1 MFLCIINIFRRL
13 IRRMQHRKRNN
24 IRRLSR
30 NNIDRTT
37 NSTDKLINI
46 DRLINSTDRPAT
58 DRTATDRPAID
69 RPATDK
75 PATNKTAIDRPAT
88 DKPATDKTATDR
100 PATDKPATDR
110 PATDRPVTDKTATD
124 KTATNKPAT
133 NKPATNKPATDRTS
147 TDRPATDII
156 RLSRNND
163 SHYND
168 RPTFFYKQ
176 KYPIRAGGILFYRI
190 KNKKYEYLVVK
201 TNDTYSDLGG
211 KTEIC
216 DRDIY
221 DTISREVKE
230 ESNSYFIQNSIY
242 SLLVDNINK
251 SKYLVKAKYLLFILE
266 SHIDTDIN
274 NLDWI
279 DKNTFID
286 NIHPRLIE
294 IIDNL

>member
-1 MFLCIINIFRRL
+1 
-13 IRRMQHRKRNN
+13 MQHRKRNS

-30 NNIDRTT
+30 NNIDRPAT
-37 NSTDKLINI
+37 NKPA
-46 DRLINSTDRPAT
+46 TDRPAT
-58 DRTATDRPAID
+58 DRTATNKPATDRPNTDRPAID
-69 RPATDK
+69 RPDIDRPTTDK
-75 PATNKTAIDRPAT
+75 IATNKPAIDRPATNKTATNRPVTDRPNT
-88 DKPATDKTATDR
+88 NRPVTDKTSTDR
-100 PATDKPATDR
+100 PATDKTP
-110 PATDRPVTDKTATD
+110 TDK
-124 KTATNKPAT
+124 
-133 NKPATNKPATDRTS
+133 
-147 TDRPATDII
+147 PATDII

-279 DKNTFID
+279 DKNRFID

>member
-1 MFLCIINIFRRL
+1 
-13 IRRMQHRKRNN
+13 MQHRKRNS

-30 NNIDRTT
+30 NNIDRPA
-37 NSTDKLINI
+37 
-46 DRLINSTDRPAT
+46 TDRPAT
-58 DRTATDRPAID
+58 DRTATNKPATDRPNTDRPAID
-69 RPATDK
+69 RPDIDRPTTDK
-75 PATNKTAIDRPAT
+75 IATNKPAIDRPATNKTATNRPV
-88 DKPATDKTATDR
+88 TDR
-100 PATDKPATDR
+100 PN
-110 PATDRPVTDKTATD
+110 TDRPVTDKTSTDRPATD
-124 KTATNKPAT
+124 KTP
-133 NKPATNKPATDRTS
+133 TDK
-147 TDRPATDII
+147 PATDII

-230 ESNSYFIQNSIY
+230 ESNDYFIQNSIY

>member
-1 MFLCIINIFRRL
+1 
-13 IRRMQHRKRNN
+13 MQHRKRNS

-30 NNIDRTT
+30 NNIDRTA
-37 NSTDKLINI
+37 I
-46 DRLINSTDRPAT
+46 DRPATDRPATNKSAIDRPTIDKTATDRPAT
-58 DRTATDRPAID
+58 DRPNTDKPATDKPATNRPATD
-69 RPATDK
+69 KPATNRPATDK
-75 PATNKTAIDRPAT
+75 PATNKPAT
-88 DKPATDKTATDR
+88 DKPATDK
-100 PATDKPATDR
+100 PATN
-110 PATDRPVTDKTATD
+110 KTATD

-133 NKPATNKPATDRTS
+133 
-147 TDRPATDII
+147 DII

-163 SHYND
+163 SNYND
-168 RPTFFYKQ
+168 RPTFFYKH

>member
-1 MFLCIINIFRRL
+1 
-13 IRRMQHRKRNN
+13 MQHRKRNS

-30 NNIDRTT
+30 NNIDRPAT
-37 NSTDKLINI
+37 NKTATNKTA
-46 DRLINSTDRPAT
+46 TDRPAT
-58 DRTATDRPAID
+58 DR
-69 RPATDK
+69 PAT
-75 PATNKTAIDRPAT
+75 DRPAT
-88 DKPATDKTATDR
+88 DKPATDKTATDKTATNKT
-100 PATDKPATDR
+100 ATDRPATDR
-110 PATDRPVTDKTATD
+110 PATDRPATDKTATD
-124 KTATNKPAT
+124 KTATDKTAINR
-133 NKPATNKPATDRTS
+133 PATDRPV
-147 TDRPATDII
+147 TDRSATDKTATDRTATDRTATDII

>member
-37 NSTDKLINI
+37 NSTDRLINI
-46 DRLINSTDRPAT
+46 DRLINSTDRSA
-58 DRTATDRPAID
+58 
-69 RPATDK
+69 
-75 PATNKTAIDRPAT
+75 NS
-88 DKPATDKTATDR
+88 
-100 PATDKPATDR
+100 TDKPATDR
-110 PATDRPVTDKTATD
+110 PANSTD
-124 KTATNKPAT
+124 
-133 NKPATNKPATDRTS
+133 KPATNKPATDRTATDKTATDIPA
-147 TDRPATDII
+147 TDRPATDKTPTDKPATDII

-163 SHYND
+163 SNYND